1 MVKNFKFSLYL
12 SPYLFTALCVVIAI
26 FLVSFTYKGWYAIG
40 IQALVLLGVFT
51 LLDILLLYRLKNGL
65 SGERIT
71 TEKFSNGDENWV
83 KINLENHYNFS
94 IYTEIIDELPFQFQA
109 RNNFFG
115 QSLQPSEQKTLVYHL
130 RPVQR
135 GEYNFGLI
143 NVFVHSPLRLIKRR
157 YQVGKAQMVKVYPSY
172 LQMRKYELLAI
183 SDRLSEAGIKKI
195 RKIGHNLEFEQ
206 IKEYVRGDDI
216 RTINW
221 KATARHSKLMV
232 NHYQDEKSQ
241 QVFAIIDKGRLMQQP
256 FAQMSLLDY
265 AINASLVIANIAT
278 LKQDKAGLITFSNQV
293 NTMLGASRANAQ
305 MPSILESLY
314 SQKTDFKES
323 NFEKLYIRVKKQITH
338 RSLLILYTNFESL
351 SGLSR
356 QMPYL
361 RRLALH
367 HLLLVVFFENTE
379 LKTLIEKPALDTEE
393 IYLQTIA
400 EKFAFEKRQ
409 IIKELNRYRIH
420 ALLTTPQNLTVDSIN
435 KYLEFKSRGLI

>member
-1 MVKNFKFSLYL
+1 MKNFKFSLYL
-12 SPYLFTALCVVIAI
+12 SPHLFTALCVIIGI

-40 IQALVLLGVFT
+40 IQALVILGVFT
-51 LLDILLLYRLKNGL
+51 LLDILLLYRLKNGI

-83 KINLENHYNFS
+83 KINLKNHYNFS
-94 IYTEIIDELPFQFQA
+94 IYTEIIDEVPFQFQV

-115 QSLQPSEQKTLVYHL
+115 QNLQPGEQKNLVYQL

-135 GEYNFGLI
+135 GEYHFGLI
-143 NVFVHSPLRLIKRR
+143 NVFVYSPLRLIKRR
-157 YQVGKAQMVKVYPSY
+157 YQLGKVQMVKVYPSY

-183 SDRLSEAGIKKI
+183 SDRLTEAGIKKI

-256 FAQMSLLDY
+256 FAKMSLLDY

-379 LKTLIEKPALDTEE
+379 LKTLLEKPALDTEE

-409 IIKELNRYRIH
+409 IIKELNRYGIH